1 MHHSHNDKNLDSLCT
16 FSNIPLINKIIGCR
30 KVTIEEINLLLSL
43 KEYWSNETNEDLCHY
58 FYFPI
63 ADPYATKQLLLDN
76 YLIMEK
82 EIIKRNIDCKKDYR
96 NVFWYRLLQRQ
107 RYKKH
112 VKKLLERHS
121 IPHPSDD
128 EKNGK
133 KMEINWIAV
142 GWIIDMILNGFVWLI
157 IAVLGLSL
165 IDITDKWIRKT
176 LKLMEKVDLWIREFI
191 ENLLE
196 WILKKNFKI
205 LSGVLLLIILGVL
218 AQLEI
223 IPKLIT

>member
-1 MHHSHNDKNLDSLCT
+1 MD
-16 FSNIPLINKIIGCR
+16 
-30 KVTIEEINLLLSL
+30 
-43 KEYWSNETNEDLCHY
+43 
-58 FYFPI
+58 
-63 ADPYATKQLLLDN
+63 
-76 YLIMEK
+76 
-82 EIIKRNIDCKKDYR
+82 
-96 NVFWYRLLQRQ
+96 
-107 RYKKH
+107 
-112 VKKLLERHS
+112 
-121 IPHPSDD
+121 
-128 EKNGK
+128 
-133 KMEINWIAV
+133 INWIVV

-205 LSGVLLLIILGVL
+205 LSSVILLIIFGIL
-218 AQLEI
+218 AQLGI